1 MLEGEWAYLN
11 RPERLSLLAERF
23 FSYLHL
29 MPMSAEN
36 FAEVDVIKFYKS
48 SETIKSK
55 YKPILDKANKQSGDQ
70 R

>member
-1 MLEGEWAYLN
+1 
-11 RPERLSLLAERF
+11 
-23 FSYLHL
+23 

-48 SETIKSK
+48 AETIKSK
-55 YKPILDKANKQSGDQ
+55 YKPFLDTANKQSGDQ